1 MSHQTDV
8 SVILVNWNGCALLE
22 RALSALFTT
31 THKVTMQ
38 VIVVDNASSDG
49 SVAMVRQQ
57 FPQTTLLVN
66 SKNVGFAR
74 ANNQALELVKGRYI
88 LLLNTDAFVHEGTV
102 DGMVAFMD
110 AHPDAG
116 SVGCRLYYEDGTLQ
130 RSCFAFPTLATELWS
145 ALFLDRLFSRSS
157 YFGKYQMTYWNMND
171 TRSVDSLMGAC
182 LMVRSDVVRRIGLFD
197 EQFFMYSEEID
208 LCYRIQKEGLKNYYI
223 PQFSAIHLWGGSSRR
238 IRRESFLRLY
248 QSRVKFFRKHY
259 GEEVVKRY
267 KTVLHFSAFMR
278 ISLGMILFFLQ
289 RRDDMREIVRD
300 YGSLLC
306 LVRVF

>member
-1 MSHQTDV
+1 MNQADV
-8 SVILVNWNGCALLE
+8 SVILVNWNGSALLE

-38 VIVVDNASSDG
+38 VIVVDNASSDD

-66 SKNVGFAR
+66 SENVGFAR
-74 ANNQALELVKGRYI
+74 ANNQALELVEGRYI

-130 RSCFAFPTLATELWS
+130 RSCFAFPTLVTELWS
-145 ALFLDRLFSRSS
+145 ALFLDRLFSRSR
-157 YFGKYQMTYWNMND
+157 YFGKYQMTYWDMND
-171 TRSVDSLMGAC
+171 TRAVDSLMGAC

-208 LCYRIQKEGLKNYYI
+208 LCYRIQKEGLKNYYL
-223 PQFSAIHLWGGSSRR
+223 PHFSAIHLWGGSSRR

-289 RRDDMREIVRD
+289 RRDDMRDIVRD